1 MNETTVPGDLL
12 PGLIRRC
19 CPVLDS
25 AGCRGIIH
33 VACSDHPVMGGVIDD
48 RVVDV
53 EEGYADLRLDLA
65 DPAGW
70 DAAVACLARRCWP
83 YAEPTDRA
91 EFCHDDG
98 VWTLFAPARLQRMK
112 PRPLGFTP
120 CVVWACA
127 GGPDDPVAALRAV
140 LLHEAGR
147 S

>member
-1 MNETTVPGDLL
+1 
-12 PGLIRRC
+12 
-19 CPVLDS
+19 
-25 AGCRGIIH
+25 
-33 VACSDHPVMGGVIDD
+33 MGGVIDD